1 MKQRRLVLTTLA
13 TMLLVA
19 LAFVLAGRPALAVE
33 GDGLALPPAE
43 PTVSVE
49 GDDTIPV
56 ATGDDSAILPAAEG
70 DDDSPAANDASVG
83 TLMAEGDATPTQKA
97 ERTIMLY
104 LCGSDLETYSGL
116 ASHNLRQVL
125 GASFS
130 KDERVRFLVMT
141 GGAEEWFL
149 ERDYL
154 YDPQTQSAP
163 DSIDP
168 ACNQIWEAKGAD
180 APENPGKLVLIDDGP
195 KFETIQE
202 YDEEAEEYA
211 AIGYEGLMSDPA
223 TLQYFIDYCAQNYP
237 SEKYDL
243 ILWDH
248 GGGPVDS
255 YGADFREDTPMSMRL
270 WALVQAL
277 ADNEVTKDGG
287 RFDLINFDACLMG
300 STEVTLALAG
310 YTDYYLCSAENVPGY
325 GEEYSGWL
333 NLLGEDPTIDTST
346 LGRRIVDD
354 FLRYYNESGEMDSST
369 AGTFALIDTK
379 KLLGSGFVDDLNE
392 MVGLLSRAAHETD
405 SSTGEILFYDE
416 LRSGRGALQ
425 YGQTFYRDLGNL
437 VSQLAVSFYELTAD
451 DVVDDATLDMASEY
465 QGVAQ
470 RIGAVLANEDII
482 YAGATDTMPMSK
494 RVLYLS
500 ADGTVERGALSSSGL
515 HIFCPDPKSHSDLL
529 NDYGPQMER
538 AIDVLAKDGRIAD
551 KSLDFLRAY
560 REVMYDYAIVASTA
574 HMVSDMINL
583 EGMDRA
589 SIDFKT
595 FREYLLTPVL
605 EELAYFNDWNNVIVS
620 LLKRLWFIEGE
631 EIDAYP
637 DMPPATQDWLDRLVR
652 QHAAEAISKDD
663 ITSANIVQETGIGRR
678 VRIQNTRQRLVQSV
692 NAKVLAEL
700 PAAEAFFAKEE
711 NQDYLAYFTAGDGS
725 LQLDLGTVEG
735 SLDVFLAA
743 AGEGLDAQALA
754 DARALTAASDS
765 FLADYVNGFNSST
778 TSYWNI
784 DAFEEKWYA
793 IRDAEGRLHVADC
806 NPNED
811 PLLLV
816 TYEKKGVDEP
826 QPLLLGFAQNADGV
840 FTLRDL
846 YFVNEESGLRP
857 IPVGELKGELTVT
870 SSKLV
875 KPFPTIRL
883 LVPISQSTF
892 TISAANASSIQ
903 IAYEDIA
910 NIEDIADT
918 TGDGSTLVW
927 QYVVKDIYDGE
938 CDITAQVEAA
948 EDGTFLDI
956 RLATVERATYNGKRQ
971 APTLT
976 YDGATLKED
985 VDYSWSVT
993 HDQDDLTSA
1002 GEHFVD
1008 LIGLGKFTD
1017 VALAAPFYIDPAP
1030 ISEATVSGIEDKT
1043 YTGSA
1048 IEQALVLSF
1057 GGATLKEGVDY
1068 ELAYRDNVEA
1078 GTASIVI
1085 TGRGNFTGETTVGF
1099 QIREAATTPADG
1111 DVPAPTDT
1119 PEKKPDSTT
1128 PTAPA
1133 TSSMTPPAAPKT
1145 AAPVVLPRTADP
1157 VGTLPAGALAVAG
1170 LVALVA
1176 ALLLRRRRVQ

>member
-1 MKQRRLVLTTLA
+1 MKQKRLVLTALT
-13 TMLLVA
+13 TMLLA
-19 LAFVLAGRPALAVE
+19 VLALVLTGRPAFATE
-33 GDGLALPPAE
+33 GDGLVAAPTEESLPPEGADTSLLPGATLLPDATDATPLPEAADTALPPEATDTALL
-43 PTVSVE
+43 PE
-49 GDDTIPV
+49 GTDAALLPE
-56 ATGDDSAILPAAEG
+56 AT
-70 DDDSPAANDASVG
+70 
-83 TLMAEGDATPTQKA
+83 DATPAKA

-104 LCGSDLETYSGL
+104 LCGADLETYSGL
-116 ASHNLRQVL
+116 ASHNLRQIL

-149 ERDYL
+149 EKDYL
-154 YDPQTQSAP
+154 YDPQAQSAP
-163 DSIDP
+163 DGIDP
-168 ACNQIWEAKGAD
+168 SRNQIWEAKGVD
-180 APENPGKLVLIDDGP
+180 AAENPSKLVLLDDGP
-195 KFETIQE
+195 AFEPIQL
-202 YDEEAEEYA
+202 YDEESEEYA
-211 AIGYEGLMSDPA
+211 TVGYEGLMTDPA
-223 TLQYFIDYCAQNYP
+223 TLRYFVDYCAQHYP
-237 SEKYDL
+237 AEKYDL

-255 YGADFREDTPMSMRL
+255 YGADYREETPSTMRL
-270 WALVQAL
+270 DALVTAL

-333 NLLGEDPTIDTST
+333 GLLGEDPTVDTST
-346 LGRRIVDD
+346 LGKRIVDD
-354 FLRYYNESGEMDSST
+354 FLRYYNESNEMDSTT
-369 AGTFALIDTK
+369 AGTFALIDTR
-379 KLLGSGFVDDLNE
+379 KLLESGFLDDLNE
-392 MVGLLSRAAHETD
+392 LVGLLSRAAHESD
-405 SSTGEILFYDE
+405 SSTGEILIYDE

-451 DVVDDATLDMASEY
+451 DVVDDAELDMASEY
-465 QGVAQ
+465 QGVAR
-470 RIGAVLANEDII
+470 RIGAVLANKDII
-482 YAGATDTMPMSK
+482 YAGATDTMPTSK
-494 RVLYLS
+494 RALYWS
-500 ADGTVERGALSSSGL
+500 ADETVERGALSSSGL
-515 HIFCPDPKSHSDLL
+515 HIFCPGPKSHSDLL

-538 AIDVLAKDGRIAD
+538 AIDVLAEDGRIAD

-560 REVMYDYAIVASTA
+560 RDVMYDYAIVANTA
-574 HMVSDMINL
+574 HTVRNMINI
-583 EGMDRA
+583 EGMGRDD
-589 SIDFKT
+589 ITFETFKK
-595 FREYLLTPVL
+595 YLLTPGL
-605 EELAYFNDWNNVIVS
+605 EELPYFNDWNNVIVA
-620 LLKRLWFIEGE
+620 LLKRVWFIEGE
-631 EIDAYP
+631 EVDAYP
-637 DMPPATQDWLDRLVR
+637 DLPPATQDWLDRLVR

-663 ITSANIVQETGIGRR
+663 ITSANIVQQTGIGRR

-692 NAKVLAEL
+692 NANVLAEL

-711 NQDYLAYFTAGDGS
+711 NQGYLGYFTDGDGS
-725 LQLDLGTVEG
+725 LQLDLGTIEG
-735 SLDVFLAA
+735 SLDMFLAA
-743 AGEGLDAQALA
+743 SDEGLDAQALA
-754 DARALTAASDS
+754 EARELTAASDS

-778 TSYWNI
+778 TSYWNL

-793 IRDAEGRLHVADC
+793 IRDAEGKLHVADC

-816 TYEKKGVDEP
+816 TYQKEGVDEP

-857 IPVGELKGELTVT
+857 IPVSELKGELTVT

-892 TISAANASSIQ
+892 TISAANASAIQ
-903 IAYEDIA
+903 IAYEDISKL
-910 NIEDIADT
+910 EDIADT
-918 TGDGSTLVW
+918 TGDGSSLIW

-948 EDGTFLDI
+948 EDGTFYDI

-971 APTLT
+971 TPTLT
-976 YDGATLKED
+976 YDGTVLKEG
-985 VDYSWSVT
+985 VDYAWSVT
-993 HDQDDLTSA
+993 HDQDDLTSV

-1030 ISEATVSGIEDKT
+1030 ISEATVAGIEDKT
-1043 YTGSA
+1043 YTGQA
-1048 IEQALVLSF
+1048 IEQALTLSF

-1068 ELAYRDNVEA
+1068 DLAYRDNVEV
-1078 GTASIVI
+1078 GTATITI
-1085 TGRGNFTGETTVGF
+1085 TGKGNFTGETTLTF
-1099 QIREAATTPADG
+1099 QIRKADA
-1111 DVPAPTDT
+1111 APTDG
-1119 PEKKPDSTT
+1119 ESSGKPGADSSKPG

-1133 TSSMTPPAAPKT
+1133 PTT
-1145 AAPVVLPRTADP
+1145 LPRTSDLSGSQPWAI
-1157 VGTLPAGALAVAG
+1157 LATS
-1170 LVALVA
+1170 
-1176 ALLLRRRRVQ
+1176 ALLMLASALILRCRAH